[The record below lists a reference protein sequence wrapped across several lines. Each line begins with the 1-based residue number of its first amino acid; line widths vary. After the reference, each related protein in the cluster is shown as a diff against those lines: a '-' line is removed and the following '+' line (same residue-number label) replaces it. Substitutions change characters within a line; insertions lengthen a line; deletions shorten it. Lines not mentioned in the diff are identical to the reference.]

1 MVEDIYVGN
10 SYMESEYIRY
20 ARADRPV
27 PTVPD
32 PWSALCAAACRCR
45 STPLPLPALAL
56 DGAGLPLGML
66 ERRGKWQVSL

>member
-27 PTVPD
+27 PTATPPVAY
-32 PWSALCAAACRCR
+32 ALRCHPSR
-45 STPLPLPALAL
+45 
-56 DGAGLPLGML
+56 
-66 ERRGKWQVSL
+66 